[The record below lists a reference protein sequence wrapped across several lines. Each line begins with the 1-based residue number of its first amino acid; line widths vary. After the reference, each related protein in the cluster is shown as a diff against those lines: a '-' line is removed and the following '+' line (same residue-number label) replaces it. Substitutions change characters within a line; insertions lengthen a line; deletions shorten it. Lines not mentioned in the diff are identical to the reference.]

1 MKTKTLSLM
10 LVAGAFAM
18 TGLAAAA
25 QAKAGHAAAHHA
37 RPLASATLKAPDGA
51 PRGKAWIANHDGHW
65 VLKIEASGVAPGAH
79 GAHLHTVGKCDAP
92 DFSSAGG
99 HLNPHARM
107 HGTANPQG
115 PHLGDLPNLIAGTDG
130 KGSITAHLTGTAAEL
145 TAALFDADGTAVVI
159 HAGPDDNRTDP
170 SGNSGGRVACGVLTR
185 G

>member
-1 MKTKTLSLM
+1 MKTKTLSLL
-10 LVAGAFAM
+10 LVTGALASSAYI
-18 TGLAAAA
+18 AAAT
-25 QAKAGHAAAHHA
+25 AKPARAA
-37 RPLASATLKAPDGA
+37 RPAGLASATLKAADGA
-51 PRGKAWIANHDGHW
+51 PRGKAWIAQRNGRW
-65 VLKIEASGVAPGAH
+65 ELKVEASGVAPGAH
-79 GAHLHTVGKCDAP
+79 GVHLHTVGKCEAP
-92 DFSSAGG
+92 DFSTAGG
-99 HLNPHARM
+99 HLNPHGKM

-130 KGSITAHLTGTAAEL
+130 KGTLTAGLTGSAAEL

>member
-1 MKTKTLSLM
+1 MTTKTLPL
-10 LVAGAFAM
+10 LLAAGALVTSA
-18 TGLAAAA
+18 LVVAAN
-25 QAKAGHAAAHHA
+25 AKPTRAA
-37 RPLASATLKAPDGA
+37 RPAALASATLKAIDGT
-51 PRGKAWIANHDGHW
+51 PRGKAWIANRNGRW
-65 VLKIEASGVAPGAH
+65 ELKIEVTGVAPGAH
-79 GAHLHTVGKCDAP
+79 GAHLHTVGKCEAP
-92 DFSSAGG
+92 DFSTAGG
-99 HLNPHARM
+99 HLNPHGKL

-130 KGSITAHLTGTAAEL
+130 KGALTAGLTGTAAQL